1 MKGNGLGKLYDRLT
15 PEERFRLDLEA
26 MARGDMSESE
36 RLVRTCPRK
45 NYVMNDWGFAG
56 RWQLAGEL
64 TLRVYARIAQL
75 LERLHM
81 VDAFRTLPPYSNQLM
96 QSVAE
101 DAYFDGHKAG
111 SYKAWN
117 LAHKTGRPPG
127 WSEDEEDEPED
138 PVIARDLEL
147 LEGKVTTYGGLLPE
161 ILDRFERTA
170 TEEALTCW
178 EGFAAFCTDVWR
190 VEAGKVLRVVL
201 EDEAPR
207 VEAMKRR
214 AGRLGV
220 EAGSERVE
228 ELRVSLAE
236 GWGDMVAKDGLIGA
250 YSGGHRS

>member
-1 MKGNGLGKLYDRLT
+1 MNRNGLGRLYDRLT

-26 MARGDMSESE
+26 MARGDREESQ
-36 RLVRTCPRK
+36 RLTRTCPRQT
-45 NYVMNDWGFAG
+45 YVMNDWGFAG

-75 LERLHM
+75 LERLRM

-117 LAHKTGRPPG
+117 VAGKTGRPPG

-138 PVIARDLEL
+138 PIIARDLEF
-147 LEGKVTTYGGLLPE
+147 LEGKVTKYGDLLPE
-161 ILDRFERTA
+161 ILDRFEHVA
-170 TEEALTCW
+170 AEEVLTCW

-190 VEAGKVLRVVL
+190 LEAEKVLRVVL

-207 VEAMKRR
+207 VEEMKAR
-214 AGRLGV
+214 AERLGV
-220 EAGSERVE
+220 EANPERVE
-228 ELRVSLAE
+228 ELRAGLAE
-236 GWGDMVAKDGLIGA
+236 GWSAMVAKDGLIGA
-250 YSGGHRS
+250 